1 MTEEKLNAIV
11 DVLTGLKAYEW
22 MRVQKA
28 VQNVFEQK
36 YARLEID
43 DRKKMLT
50 NLKMEIGELD
60 TD

>member
-43 DRKKMLT
+43 DRKKMLS

>member
-50 NLKMEIGELD
+50 NLKMEIGEID